1 VEAKRCYAKTNKGSR
16 CSRPGEEWVLVRG
29 GVAAWV
35 CHQHKGRHVQLADR
49 DADINHI
56 SDALSETVRELR
68 DIRGWT
74 QRETAKRAGV
84 GRNVIQRLENGYG
97 ATTMKPLCKIAS
109 AFGVKAWK
117 LLKDAGL

>member
-1 VEAKRCYAKTNKGSR
+1 
-16 CSRPGEEWVLVRG
+16 VRG

-35 CHQHKGRHVQLADR
+35 CHQHKGRHIQLADR
-49 DADINHI
+49 DANINHI

>member
-16 CSRPGEEWVLVRG
+16 CSRPGEEWILVRG

-35 CHQHKGRHVQLADR
+35 CHQRKGRHVQLADR

-74 QRETAKRAGV
+74 QRETANRAGV

-109 AFGVKAWK
+109 GFGVKAWK